1 MSILN
6 KKDLKYIKSEEKKDL
21 TLFNSN
27 STYSSNII
35 KEYFEETNRSVIVVC
50 SDLFEAHKYL
60 RIFEHLFDKQRVL
73 FYPSDQSVSKIMSLR
88 SPEFKNIRLNTIS
101 NLLEGVEAK
110 VVVTNYEGLELEQI
124 PPSTYKNER
133 LKLKINDTINRQD
146 IIQKLINLGYVQEYI
161 VEKPGDF
168 TIRGGVIDFY
178 SVENKNPIRIDFFG
192 NTIDSIKFF
201 DVNSQRSIKK
211 INQVVIGPVNEIFYS
226 EEIKNNII
234 NKIEN
239 ALYKNEKHLE
249 EIKKT
254 IELDLKSIQDRENL
268 DALTPYISL
277 ISNKKYT
284 ILDFIS
290 NFKLFFINLSSNIKK
305 VRKIDLDIKNDKIT
319 FIENISKK
327 NETAF
332 KFQKYINIEDYSL
345 IGKNAHDLK
354 IYKCNNYLENLELL
368 YEDIKNY
375 DIQTINLYYN
385 KYLDA
390 DKFKNRLKEKFNKI
404 TIKKLTKKIFDN
416 FINSKSKTLYID
428 LDSFLSKTKR
438 KNENYRSAIRYTTKV
453 STVNELKNG
462 DFVVHYD
469 FGIGKYLGLETLSLG
484 KIKNDYLKI
493 EYQNQENLFIPIN
506 QINKILRYDNR
517 VDFIPKLTRLGSKNW
532 SRTKAKVKMK
542 IKEYQDALIKIY
554 KEKENSEGFV
564 FTKDV
569 ELEKMF
575 RDDFQ
580 YKETVD
586 QSKAIKETLED
597 MESKRP
603 MDRLICGDVGFGK
616 TEVALRATFRAA
628 INGKK
633 VILLAPTTILS
644 KQHFNTFQ
652 ERLSKYDIR
661 VGLLNRFVNKKK
673 IIKTVND
680 FNHNKVQILIGTH
693 MIISKIKETSG
704 LGLLII
710 DEEQRFG
717 VIQKERI
724 RGLKANV
731 DILSMSATPIPRT
744 LQMSLTGIK
753 KISTINTPPKNR
765 YPIQTYVLKRNYD
778 LVKEI
783 LEKELSRKGQVFYL
797 FNQISGM
804 EQIFEIISN
813 LNKNAKVC
821 MLHGR
826 MNDKAIEEIM
836 IDFIDHK
843 YDIMISTTIIENGID
858 IPNSNTII
866 VHDALKLGLAQLYQI
881 RGRVGRSDKI
891 AYAYMLYD
899 NKANI
904 REDAKKRLFAIKDF
918 SSLGSGYKLAIR
930 DLSIRGAGDL
940 LGREQSGYIDSVGYE
955 MYSKLVKEVI
965 EGNEG
970 KNISE
975 NVVEFS
981 TQRYIDPAYI
991 PYDEIRIEIHK
1002 RINALE
1008 NKKDI
1013 IDLLNEMTDR
1023 FGQPKEEIYTYM
1035 IETVLNKLKEK
1046 LNAKKMI
1053 VEKSEYIFDI
1063 ENQDTIKKF
1072 IVNKDLIGGIDIQI
1086 LMEKSSMKV
1095 FLQKDNKDEK
1105 KQFKLIEELEKLID
1119 ITK

>member
-1 MSILN
+1 M
-6 KKDLKYIKSEEKKDL
+6 
-21 TLFNSN
+21 
-27 STYSSNII
+27 
-35 KEYFEETNRSVIVVC
+35 
-50 SDLFEAHKYL
+50 
-60 RIFEHLFDKQRVL
+60 
-73 FYPSDQSVSKIMSLR
+73 
-88 SPEFKNIRLNTIS
+88 
-101 NLLEGVEAK
+101 
-110 VVVTNYEGLELEQI
+110 
-124 PPSTYKNER
+124 
-133 LKLKINDTINRQD
+133 
-146 IIQKLINLGYVQEYI
+146 
-161 VEKPGDF
+161 
-168 TIRGGVIDFY
+168 
-178 SVENKNPIRIDFFG
+178 
-192 NTIDSIKFF
+192 
-201 DVNSQRSIKK
+201 
-211 INQVVIGPVNEIFYS
+211 
-226 EEIKNNII
+226 
-234 NKIEN
+234 
-239 ALYKNEKHLE
+239 
-249 EIKKT
+249 
-254 IELDLKSIQDRENL
+254 
-268 DALTPYISL
+268 
-277 ISNKKYT
+277 
-284 ILDFIS
+284 
-290 NFKLFFINLSSNIKK
+290 KK
-305 VRKIDLDIKNDKIT
+305 VRKTDIDIKNDKIT

-345 IGKNAHDLK
+345 TGKKGYDLN
-354 IYKCNNYLENLELL
+354 IYKCNNYFENLKLL

-390 DKFKNRLKEKFNKI
+390 DKFENRLKEKFNKI
-404 TIKKLTKKIFDN
+404 IIKKLTKKIFDN
-416 FINSKSKTLYID
+416 FIDSKSRTLYID

-438 KNENYRSAIRYTTKV
+438 KNESYRSAIRYTTKV
-453 STVNELKNG
+453 NTINELKNG

-532 SRTKAKVKMK
+532 SRTKTKVKMK
-542 IKEYQDALIKIY
+542 IKEYQDVLIKIY
-554 KEKENSEGFV
+554 QEKENSEGFV
-564 FTKDV
+564 FTKDT

-575 RDDFQ
+575 SDDFQ

-586 QSKAIKETLED
+586 QTKAIKETLED
-597 MESKRP
+597 MESNRP

-644 KQHFNTFQ
+644 KQLFNTFQ

-661 VGLLNRFVNKKK
+661 VGLLNRFVKKKK

-717 VIQKERI
+717 VIQKEKI

-783 LEKELSRKGQVFYL
+783 LEKELSRRGQVFYL

-970 KNISE
+970 KNISK

-1013 IDLLNEMTDR
+1013 SDLLNEMTDR

-1072 IVNKDLIGGIDIQI
+1072 IVNKDLIGRIDVQI
-1086 LMEKSSMKV
+1086 SMEKTSMKV

>member
-1 MSILN
+1 M
-6 KKDLKYIKSEEKKDL
+6 
-21 TLFNSN
+21 
-27 STYSSNII
+27 
-35 KEYFEETNRSVIVVC
+35 
-50 SDLFEAHKYL
+50 
-60 RIFEHLFDKQRVL
+60 
-73 FYPSDQSVSKIMSLR
+73 
-88 SPEFKNIRLNTIS
+88 
-101 NLLEGVEAK
+101 
-110 VVVTNYEGLELEQI
+110 
-124 PPSTYKNER
+124 
-133 LKLKINDTINRQD
+133 
-146 IIQKLINLGYVQEYI
+146 
-161 VEKPGDF
+161 
-168 TIRGGVIDFY
+168 
-178 SVENKNPIRIDFFG
+178 
-192 NTIDSIKFF
+192 
-201 DVNSQRSIKK
+201 
-211 INQVVIGPVNEIFYS
+211 
-226 EEIKNNII
+226 
-234 NKIEN
+234 
-239 ALYKNEKHLE
+239 
-249 EIKKT
+249 
-254 IELDLKSIQDRENL
+254 
-268 DALTPYISL
+268 
-277 ISNKKYT
+277 
-284 ILDFIS
+284 
-290 NFKLFFINLSSNIKK
+290 
-305 VRKIDLDIKNDKIT
+305 RKIDLDIKNDKIT
-319 FIENISKK
+319 FIENISEK

-345 IGKNAHDLK
+345 IGKNVHDLN
-354 IYKCNNYLENLELL
+354 IYKCNNYFENLELL

-390 DKFKNRLKEKFNKI
+390 DKFKNRVKEKFNKI
-404 TIKKLTKKIFDN
+404 TIKKITKKIFDN
-416 FINSKSKTLYID
+416 FIDSKSKKLYID

-438 KNENYRSAIRYTTKV
+438 KIENYRSAIRYTTKV

-532 SRTKAKVKMK
+532 SRTKTKVKMK

-661 VGLLNRFVNKKK
+661 VGLLNRFVSKKK

-717 VIQKERI
+717 VIQKEKI

-783 LEKELSRKGQVFYL
+783 LEKELSRRGQVFYL

-813 LNKNAKVC
+813 LNKNTKVC

-970 KNISE
+970 KNISK

-1013 IDLLNEMTDR
+1013 SDLLNEMTDR

-1046 LNAKKMI
+1046 LNAKKMV

-1072 IVNKDLIGGIDIQI
+1072 IVNKDLIGGIDVQI
-1086 LMEKSSMKV
+1086 SMEKSSMKV

-1119 ITK
+1119 ITKWYNISEVKYAKYFSYL

>member
-1 MSILN
+1 M
-6 KKDLKYIKSEEKKDL
+6 D
-21 TLFNSN
+21 
-27 STYSSNII
+27 
-35 KEYFEETNRSVIVVC
+35 
-50 SDLFEAHKYL
+50 
-60 RIFEHLFDKQRVL
+60 
-73 FYPSDQSVSKIMSLR
+73 
-88 SPEFKNIRLNTIS
+88 
-101 NLLEGVEAK
+101 
-110 VVVTNYEGLELEQI
+110 
-124 PPSTYKNER
+124 
-133 LKLKINDTINRQD
+133 
-146 IIQKLINLGYVQEYI
+146 
-161 VEKPGDF
+161 
-168 TIRGGVIDFY
+168 
-178 SVENKNPIRIDFFG
+178 
-192 NTIDSIKFF
+192 
-201 DVNSQRSIKK
+201 
-211 INQVVIGPVNEIFYS
+211 
-226 EEIKNNII
+226 
-234 NKIEN
+234 
-239 ALYKNEKHLE
+239 
-249 EIKKT
+249 
-254 IELDLKSIQDRENL
+254 
-268 DALTPYISL
+268 
-277 ISNKKYT
+277 
-284 ILDFIS
+284 
-290 NFKLFFINLSSNIKK
+290 
-305 VRKIDLDIKNDKIT
+305 
-319 FIENISKK
+319 
-327 NETAF
+327 
-332 KFQKYINIEDYSL
+332 
-345 IGKNAHDLK
+345 
-354 IYKCNNYLENLELL
+354 
-368 YEDIKNY
+368 
-375 DIQTINLYYN
+375 
-385 KYLDA
+385 
-390 DKFKNRLKEKFNKI
+390 
-404 TIKKLTKKIFDN
+404 
-416 FINSKSKTLYID
+416 ID

-586 QSKAIKETLED
+586 QTKAIKETLED

-717 VIQKERI
+717 VIQKEKI

-783 LEKELSRKGQVFYL
+783 LEKELSRRGQVFYL

-843 YDIMISTTIIENGID
+843 YDIMISTTIVENGID

-970 KNISE
+970 KNISK

-1008 NKKDI
+1008 NNKDI
-1013 IDLLNEMTDR
+1013 SDLLNEMTDR

-1095 FLQKDNKDEK
+1095 FLKKDNKDEK

>member
-1 MSILN
+1 M
-6 KKDLKYIKSEEKKDL
+6 
-21 TLFNSN
+21 
-27 STYSSNII
+27 
-35 KEYFEETNRSVIVVC
+35 
-50 SDLFEAHKYL
+50 
-60 RIFEHLFDKQRVL
+60 
-73 FYPSDQSVSKIMSLR
+73 
-88 SPEFKNIRLNTIS
+88 
-101 NLLEGVEAK
+101 
-110 VVVTNYEGLELEQI
+110 
-124 PPSTYKNER
+124 
-133 LKLKINDTINRQD
+133 
-146 IIQKLINLGYVQEYI
+146 
-161 VEKPGDF
+161 
-168 TIRGGVIDFY
+168 
-178 SVENKNPIRIDFFG
+178 
-192 NTIDSIKFF
+192 
-201 DVNSQRSIKK
+201 
-211 INQVVIGPVNEIFYS
+211 
-226 EEIKNNII
+226 
-234 NKIEN
+234 
-239 ALYKNEKHLE
+239 
-249 EIKKT
+249 
-254 IELDLKSIQDRENL
+254 
-268 DALTPYISL
+268 
-277 ISNKKYT
+277 
-284 ILDFIS
+284 
-290 NFKLFFINLSSNIKK
+290 
-305 VRKIDLDIKNDKIT
+305 RKIDLDIKNDKIT

-345 IGKNAHDLK
+345 TGKKEHDLN
-354 IYKCNNYLENLELL
+354 IYKCNNYFENLELL

-390 DKFKNRLKEKFNKI
+390 DKFENRLKEKFNKI
-404 TIKKLTKKIFDN
+404 IIKKLTKKIFDN
-416 FINSKSKTLYID
+416 FIDSKARTLYID

-453 STVNELKNG
+453 NTVNELKNG
-462 DFVVHYD
+462 DYVVHYD
-469 FGIGKYLGLETLSLG
+469 LGIGKYLGLETLSLG

-532 SRTKAKVKMK
+532 SRTKTKVKMK

-554 KEKENSEGFV
+554 KE
-564 FTKDV
+564 
-569 ELEKMF
+569 
-575 RDDFQ
+575 
-580 YKETVD
+580 TVD
-586 QSKAIKETLED
+586 QSKAIKETLDD

-652 ERLSKYDIR
+652 ERLSKYDIS

-680 FNHNKVQILIGTH
+680 FNTNKVQVLIGTH

-717 VIQKERI
+717 VIQKEKI

-783 LEKELSRKGQVFYL
+783 LEKELSRRGQVFYL

-899 NKANI
+899 NKAYI
-904 REDAKKRLFAIKDF
+904 KEDAKKRLFAIKDF

-965 EGNEG
+965 EGDEG
-970 KNISE
+970 KNISK

-1013 IDLLNEMTDR
+1013 SDLLNEMTDR

-1072 IVNKDLIGGIDIQI
+1072 IVNKDLVGGIDVQI
-1086 LMEKSSMKV
+1086 SMEKSSMKV
-1095 FLQKDNKDEK
+1095 VLQKDNKDEK